1 MSGDNYYFGDN
12 VNMHGGT
19 GNTGI
24 VKNQAAAADSPTVP
38 PELEAA
44 VGELLRLVE
53 QLRGQV
59 PPVSAQAIDDSLP
72 AISAD
77 GGTPPQE
84 RHRALLAV
92 ASIATTVGALGQPVI
107 EAVNKILELLG
118 AR

>member
-1 MSGDNYYFGDN
+1 MSGDNFYFGDN

-19 GNTGI
+19 GNTGM
-24 VKNQAAAADSPTVP
+24 VKNQVVAPNSAAGSA
-38 PELEAA
+38 ELEAA

-59 PPVSAQAIDDSLP
+59 APVSAQAIDDSLP
-72 AISAD
+72 AISSD
-77 GGTPPQE
+77 GSTPPQE

-92 ASIATTVGALGQPVI
+92 AGIATTVGVVGQPVI

-118 AR
+118 GR